1 MSFGYIDPPH
11 AGPQP
16 FKSGGEFMKEN
27 LVKSTGLANRLPAT
41 RHTLRRRGP
50 KLYSTTVQ
58 WSGVYA
64 RNARP
69 PKKLAALVI
78 VPTSLAKSLF
88 RKLFTRDS
96 PFEVSSR
103 LRGAPPALSYLPL
116 TSLLLHLIG
125 KLEARGE
132 KLRDHSQPLRVQT
145 QHSLRRNI
153 PWPEGIQ
160 SLQVLVPDHLNR

>member
-1 MSFGYIDPPH
+1 
-11 AGPQP
+11 
-16 FKSGGEFMKEN
+16 MKEN

-69 PKKLAALVI
+69 PKKLTALVI

-103 LRGAPPALSYLPL
+103 LRGAPPALSYLSL

-132 KLRDHSQPLRVQT
+132 KLRDHSQPLRVLPLLLPNKKRT
-145 QHSLRRNI
+145 PHSLRRNI